1 MDLEQSISWNP
12 VNFYNFIPTEA
23 KLVKAH
29 TSFNPESTKLYVDV
43 EWNFIAK
50 LWNVEFFVSL
60 LQQAEDWNLKTKA
73 RNNETPVGN

>member
-43 EWNFIAK
+43 E
-50 LWNVEFFVSL
+50 
-60 LQQAEDWNLKTKA
+60 
-73 RNNETPVGN
+73 